1 MIDNTSVSHTDSE
14 ETFSQYLVETHNLN
28 MRFGKKQVLR
38 DLSVK
43 IRHGQTVA
51 IIGESGCGKTVFLK
65 TLVGL
70 LQPTSGFVLFDEQD
84 LGTLNDRELSLL
96 RSRTGFVFQQAAL
109 FDSLTVGENIAFPL
123 RHAAASPSPS
133 SMSDTDEVELV
144 RSALREVGLPD
155 STLNQFPA
163 DLSGGMRKRVGLAR
177 ALILQPELV
186 LYDEPTTGLDPI
198 VSDVINE
205 LIMRSRLKRRV
216 TSILVTHDMKT
227 ARKVADR
234 ILMLYPLQRL
244 KEHENQIIFDGP
256 PSEIEHCGDV
266 RVQQFIQGEAG
277 NRLQELGLA

>member
-1 MIDNTSVSHTDSE
+1 MATAPDTISNTDH
-14 ETFSQYLVETHNLN
+14 TFSQNLVETQKLN
-28 MRFGKKQVLR
+28 MRFGDKQILR
-38 DLSVK
+38 DLTVS

-70 LQPTSGFVLFDEQD
+70 LKPTSGFVLFDQQD
-84 LGTLNDRELSLL
+84 LGVLSEPELSRL
-96 RSRTGFVFQQAAL
+96 RSRTGFVFQNSAL
-109 FDSLTVGENIAFPL
+109 FDSLTVAENIAFPL
-123 RHAAASPSPS
+123 LHS
-133 SMSDTDEVELV
+133 SSDSTRTKLSIDDQLQLV
-144 RSALREVGLPD
+144 KQALREVGMAET
-155 STLNQFPA
+155 TLKQHPA

-198 VSDVINE
+198 VSDIINE
-205 LIMRSRLKRRV
+205 LIMRSRLKHRV

-234 ILMLYPLQRL
+234 ILMLYPIHRL
-244 KEHENQIIFDGP
+244 NEYESQILFDGP
-256 PSEIEHCGDV
+256 PSEIEHCTDP

-277 NRLQELGLA
+277 SRLRELDIV

>member
-1 MIDNTSVSHTDSE
+1 MANGPDKTSNTNH
-14 ETFSQYLVETHNLN
+14 TFSPYLVETQKLN
-28 MRFGKKQVLR
+28 MRFGDKYILR
-38 DLSVK
+38 DLTVS

-70 LQPTSGFVLFDEQD
+70 LKPTSGFVLFDQQD
-84 LGTLNDRELSLL
+84 LGILSEQELSRL
-96 RSRTGFVFQQAAL
+96 RSRTGFVFQNSAL
-109 FDSLTVGENIAFPL
+109 FDSLTVAENIAFPL
-123 RHAAASPSPS
+123 MHSW
-133 SMSDTDEVELV
+133 SDSTRTKLSINDQYQLV
-144 RSALREVGLPD
+144 KQALREVGLAD
-155 STLNQFPA
+155 TTLKQHPA

-198 VSDVINE
+198 VSDIINE
-205 LIMRSRLKRRV
+205 LIMRSRLKHRV

-244 KEHENQIIFDGP
+244 NEHESQIIFDGP
-256 PSEIEHCGDV
+256 PSEIEHCTDP
-266 RVQQFIQGEAG
+266 RVQQFIQGDAG
-277 NRLQELGLA
+277 SRLRELNIV

>member
-1 MIDNTSVSHTDSE
+1 MATGPEKTSNTNH
-14 ETFSQYLVETHNLN
+14 TFSPYLVETQKLN
-28 MRFGKKQVLR
+28 MRFGDKYILR
-38 DLSVK
+38 DLTVS

-70 LQPTSGFVLFDEQD
+70 LKPTSGFVLFDQQD
-84 LGTLNDRELSLL
+84 LGILSEQGLSRL
-96 RSRTGFVFQQAAL
+96 RSRTGFVFQNSAL
-109 FDSLTVGENIAFPL
+109 FDSLTVAENIAFPL
-123 RHAAASPSPS
+123 MHSW
-133 SMSDTDEVELV
+133 SDSTRTKLSTNDQYQLV
-144 RSALREVGLPD
+144 KQALREVGLTD
-155 STLNQFPA
+155 TTLKQHPA

-198 VSDVINE
+198 VSDIINE
-205 LIMRSRLKRRV
+205 LIMRSRLKHRV

-244 KEHENQIIFDGP
+244 NEHESQIIFDGP
-256 PSEIEHCGDV
+256 PSEIEHCTDP
-266 RVQQFIQGEAG
+266 RVQQFIQGDAG
-277 NRLQELGLA
+277 SRLRELNIV

>member
-1 MIDNTSVSHTDSE
+1 MTDVPNTMVDTNS
-14 ETFSQYLVETHNLN
+14 TFSPNLVETHELN
-28 MRFGKKQVLR
+28 MRFGTKEVLR

-70 LQPTSGFVLFDEQD
+70 LQPTDGFVLFDQQDLAIQSEQD
-84 LGTLNDRELSLL
+84 LAAL
-96 RSRTGFVFQQAAL
+96 RSRTGFVFQNSAL
-109 FDSLTVGENIAFPL
+109 FDSLTVGENILFPL
-123 RHAAASPSPS
+123 MHAS
-133 SMSDTDEVELV
+133 SKSSRTQLAPADQWQLV
-144 RSALREVGLPD
+144 RQAVKEVGLPKI
-155 STLNQFPA
+155 SLTQYPA

-198 VSDVINE
+198 VSDIINE
-205 LIMRSRLKRRV
+205 LIMRSRLKHRI

-234 ILMLYPLQRL
+234 ILMLYPLERL
-244 KEHENQIIFDGP
+244 NEHESQIIFDGP
-256 PSEIEHCGDV
+256 PSELEHCTDP

-277 NRLQELGLA
+277 NRLQELDII

>member
-1 MIDNTSVSHTDSE
+1 MANGPDKTSNTNH
-14 ETFSQYLVETHNLN
+14 TFSQYLVETQKLN
-28 MRFGKKQVLR
+28 MRFGDKYILR
-38 DLSVK
+38 DLTVS

-70 LQPTSGFVLFDEQD
+70 LKPTSGFVLFDQQD
-84 LGTLNDRELSLL
+84 LGILSEQELSRL
-96 RSRTGFVFQQAAL
+96 RSRTGFVFQNSAL
-109 FDSLTVGENIAFPL
+109 FDSLTVAENIAFPL
-123 RHAAASPSPS
+123 MHSW
-133 SMSDTDEVELV
+133 SDSTRTKLSINDQYQLV
-144 RSALREVGLPD
+144 KQALREVGLTD
-155 STLNQFPA
+155 TTLKQHPA

-198 VSDVINE
+198 VSDIINE
-205 LIMRSRLKRRV
+205 LIMRSRLKHRV

-244 KEHENQIIFDGP
+244 NEHESQIIFDGP
-256 PSEIEHCGDV
+256 PSEIEHCTDP
-266 RVQQFIQGEAG
+266 RVQQFIQGDAG
-277 NRLQELGLA
+277 SRLRELNIV

>member
-1 MIDNTSVSHTDSE
+1 MANDPDTTSNTNH
-14 ETFSQYLVETHNLN
+14 TFSPYLVETQKLN
-28 MRFGKKQVLR
+28 MRFGDKYILR
-38 DLSVK
+38 DLTVS

-70 LQPTSGFVLFDEQD
+70 LKPTSGFVLFDQQD
-84 LGTLNDRELSLL
+84 LGILSEQGLSRL
-96 RSRTGFVFQQAAL
+96 RSRTGFVFQNSAL
-109 FDSLTVGENIAFPL
+109 FDSLTVAENIAFPL
-123 RHAAASPSPS
+123 MHSW
-133 SMSDTDEVELV
+133 SDSTRTKLSTNDQYQLV
-144 RSALREVGLPD
+144 KQALREVGLTD
-155 STLNQFPA
+155 TTLKQHPA

-198 VSDVINE
+198 VSDIINE
-205 LIMRSRLKRRV
+205 LIMRSRLKHRV

-244 KEHENQIIFDGP
+244 NEHESQIIFDGP
-256 PSEIEHCGDV
+256 PSEIEHCTDP
-266 RVQQFIQGEAG
+266 RVQQFIQGDAG
-277 NRLQELGLA
+277 SRLRELNIV

>member
-1 MIDNTSVSHTDSE
+1 MANGSDKTSNTNH
-14 ETFSQYLVETHNLN
+14 TFSPYLVETQKLN
-28 MRFGKKQVLR
+28 MRFGDKYILR
-38 DLSVK
+38 DLTVS

-70 LQPTSGFVLFDEQD
+70 LKPTSGFVLFDQQD
-84 LGTLNDRELSLL
+84 LGILSEQGLSRL
-96 RSRTGFVFQQAAL
+96 RSRTGFVFQNSAL
-109 FDSLTVGENIAFPL
+109 FDSLTVAENIAFPL
-123 RHAAASPSPS
+123 MHSW
-133 SMSDTDEVELV
+133 SDSTRTKLSTNDQYQLV
-144 RSALREVGLPD
+144 KQALREVGLTD
-155 STLNQFPA
+155 TTLKQHPA

-198 VSDVINE
+198 VSDIINE
-205 LIMRSRLKRRV
+205 LIMRSRLKHRV

-244 KEHENQIIFDGP
+244 NEHESQIIFDGP
-256 PSEIEHCGDV
+256 PSEIEHCTDP
-266 RVQQFIQGEAG
+266 RVQQFIQGDAG
-277 NRLQELGLA
+277 SRLRELNIV

>member
-1 MIDNTSVSHTDSE
+1 MTEDPKTMVEAHS
-14 ETFSQYLVETHNLN
+14 TFSPHLVETHQLN
-28 MRFGKKQVLR
+28 MRFGAKQVLR

-70 LQPTSGFVLFDEQD
+70 LQPTDGFVLFDQQD
-84 LGTLNDRELSLL
+84 LAVQSEHEIAAL
-96 RSRTGFVFQQAAL
+96 RSRTGFVFQNSAL
-109 FDSLTVGENIAFPL
+109 FDSLTVGENILFPL
-123 RHAAASPSPS
+123 MHAS
-133 SMSDTDEVELV
+133 SESSRTQLAIADQWQLV
-144 RSALREVGLPD
+144 RQAIKEVGLPD
-155 STLNQFPA
+155 TSLTQYPA

-198 VSDVINE
+198 VSDIINE
-205 LIMRSRLKRRV
+205 LIMRSRIKHRV

-244 KEHENQIIFDGP
+244 NDHEAQIIFDGP
-256 PSEIEHCGDV
+256 PSELEHCSDP

-277 NRLQELGLA
+277 NRLQELDII

>member
-1 MIDNTSVSHTDSE
+1 MANGSDKTSNTNH
-14 ETFSQYLVETHNLN
+14 TFSQYLVETQKLN
-28 MRFGKKQVLR
+28 MRFGDKYILR
-38 DLSVK
+38 DLTVS

-70 LQPTSGFVLFDEQD
+70 LKPTSGFVLFDQQD
-84 LGTLNDRELSLL
+84 LGILSEQGLSRL
-96 RSRTGFVFQQAAL
+96 RSRTGFVFQNSAL
-109 FDSLTVGENIAFPL
+109 FDSLTVAENIAFPL
-123 RHAAASPSPS
+123 MHSW
-133 SMSDTDEVELV
+133 SDSTRTKLSINDQYQLV
-144 RSALREVGLPD
+144 KQALREVGLTD
-155 STLNQFPA
+155 TTLKQHPA

-198 VSDVINE
+198 VSDIINE
-205 LIMRSRLKRRV
+205 LIMRSRLKHRV

-244 KEHENQIIFDGP
+244 NEHESQIIFDGP
-256 PSEIEHCGDV
+256 PSEIEHCTDP
-266 RVQQFIQGEAG
+266 RVQQFIQGDAG
-277 NRLQELGLA
+277 SRLRELNIV

>member
-1 MIDNTSVSHTDSE
+1 MANGPDKTSNTNHK
-14 ETFSQYLVETHNLN
+14 FSQYLVETQKLN
-28 MRFGKKQVLR
+28 MRFGDKYILR
-38 DLSVK
+38 DLTVS

-70 LQPTSGFVLFDEQD
+70 LKPTSGFVLFDQQD
-84 LGTLNDRELSLL
+84 LGILSEQELSRL
-96 RSRTGFVFQQAAL
+96 RSRTGFVFQNSAL
-109 FDSLTVGENIAFPL
+109 FDSLTVAENIAFPL
-123 RHAAASPSPS
+123 MHS
-133 SMSDTDEVELV
+133 SSDSTRTKLSINDQYQLV
-144 RSALREVGLPD
+144 KQALREVGLAD
-155 STLNQFPA
+155 TTLKQHPA

-198 VSDVINE
+198 VSDIINE
-205 LIMRSRLKRRV
+205 LIMRSRLKHRV

-244 KEHENQIIFDGP
+244 NEHESQIIFDGP
-256 PSEIEHCGDV
+256 PSEIEHCTDP
-266 RVQQFIQGEAG
+266 RVQQFIQGDAG
-277 NRLQELGLA
+277 SRLRELNIV

>member
-1 MIDNTSVSHTDSE
+1 MATAPDTISNTDH
-14 ETFSQYLVETHNLN
+14 TFSQNLVETQKLN
-28 MRFGKKQVLR
+28 MRFGDKQILR
-38 DLSVK
+38 DLTVS

-70 LQPTSGFVLFDEQD
+70 LKPTSGFVLFDQQD
-84 LGTLNDRELSLL
+84 LGVLSETELSRL
-96 RSRTGFVFQQAAL
+96 RSRTGFVFQNSAL
-109 FDSLTVGENIAFPL
+109 FDSLTVAENIAFPL
-123 RHAAASPSPS
+123 LHS
-133 SMSDTDEVELV
+133 SSDSTRTKLSIDDQFQLV
-144 RSALREVGLPD
+144 KQALREVGMAET
-155 STLNQFPA
+155 TLKQHPA

-198 VSDVINE
+198 VSDIINE
-205 LIMRSRLKRRV
+205 LIMRSRLKHRV

-234 ILMLYPLQRL
+234 ILMLYPIHRL
-244 KEHENQIIFDGP
+244 NEYESQILFDGP
-256 PSEIEHCGDV
+256 PSEIDHCTDP

-277 NRLQELGLA
+277 SRLRELDIV

>member
-1 MIDNTSVSHTDSE
+1 MANGPDKTSNTNH
-14 ETFSQYLVETHNLN
+14 TFSPYLVETQKLN
-28 MRFGKKQVLR
+28 MRFGDKYILR
-38 DLSVK
+38 DLTVS

-70 LQPTSGFVLFDEQD
+70 LKPTSGFVLFDQQD
-84 LGTLNDRELSLL
+84 LGILSEQELSRL
-96 RSRTGFVFQQAAL
+96 RSRTGFVFQNSAL
-109 FDSLTVGENIAFPL
+109 FDSLTVAENIAFPL
-123 RHAAASPSPS
+123 MHSW
-133 SMSDTDEVELV
+133 SDSTRTKLSINDQYQLV
-144 RSALREVGLPD
+144 KQALREVGLTD
-155 STLNQFPA
+155 TTLKQHPA

-198 VSDVINE
+198 VSDIINE
-205 LIMRSRLKRRV
+205 LIMRSRLKHRV

-244 KEHENQIIFDGP
+244 NEHESQIIFDGP
-256 PSEIEHCGDV
+256 PSEIEHCTDP
-266 RVQQFIQGEAG
+266 RVQQFIQGDAG
-277 NRLQELGLA
+277 SRLRELNIV

>member
-1 MIDNTSVSHTDSE
+1 MANGSDKTSNTNH
-14 ETFSQYLVETHNLN
+14 TFSPYLVETQKLN
-28 MRFGKKQVLR
+28 MRFGDKYILR
-38 DLSVK
+38 DLTVS

-70 LQPTSGFVLFDEQD
+70 LKPTSGFVLFDQQD
-84 LGTLNDRELSLL
+84 LGILSEQELSSL
-96 RSRTGFVFQQAAL
+96 RSRTGFVFQNSAL
-109 FDSLTVGENIAFPL
+109 FDSLTVAENIAFPL
-123 RHAAASPSPS
+123 MHTS
-133 SMSDTDEVELV
+133 SDSTRTKLSINDQYQLV
-144 RSALREVGLPD
+144 KQALREVGLAD
-155 STLNQFPA
+155 TTLKQHPA

-198 VSDVINE
+198 VSDIINE
-205 LIMRSRLKRRV
+205 LIMRSRLKHRV

-244 KEHENQIIFDGP
+244 NEHESQIIFDGP
-256 PSEIEHCGDV
+256 PSEIEHCTDP
-266 RVQQFIQGEAG
+266 RVQQFIQGDAG
-277 NRLQELGLA
+277 SRLRELNIV

>member
-1 MIDNTSVSHTDSE
+1 MATAPKSTVDSD
-14 ETFSQYLVETHNLN
+14 TNFSPYLVETQHLN
-28 MRFGKKQVLR
+28 MCFGNRQVLR
-38 DLSVK
+38 ELTVT

-70 LQPTSGFVLFDEQD
+70 LKPTSGFVLFDQHD
-84 LGTLNDRELSLL
+84 LNVLNEHELSIL
-96 RSRTGFVFQQAAL
+96 RSRTGFVFQNSAL
-109 FDSLTVGENIAFPL
+109 FDSLTVAENLIFPL
-123 RHAAASPSPS
+123 MHTASASTRTKLS
-133 SMSDTDEVELV
+133 TADQMQVVQL
-144 RSALREVGLPD
+144 ALREVGLPQT
-155 STLNQFPA
+155 TLTQYPA

-198 VSDVINE
+198 VSDIINE
-205 LIMRSRLKRRV
+205 LIMRSRLKHRI

-234 ILMLYPLQRL
+234 ILMLYPLHRL
-244 KEHENQIIFDGP
+244 NKHESQIIFDGP
-256 PSEIEHCGDV
+256 PSEIEQSTDP

-277 NRLQELGLA
+277 NRLQELEIV

>member
-1 MIDNTSVSHTDSE
+1 MANGPEKTSNTNH
-14 ETFSQYLVETHNLN
+14 TFSPYLVETQKLN
-28 MRFGKKQVLR
+28 MRFGDKYILR
-38 DLSVK
+38 DLTVS

-70 LQPTSGFVLFDEQD
+70 LKPTSGFVLFDQQD
-84 LGTLNDRELSLL
+84 LGILSEQELSRL
-96 RSRTGFVFQQAAL
+96 RSRTGFVFQNSAL
-109 FDSLTVGENIAFPL
+109 FDSLTVAENIAFPL
-123 RHAAASPSPS
+123 MHTS
-133 SMSDTDEVELV
+133 SDSTRTKLSINDQYQLV
-144 RSALREVGLPD
+144 KQALREVGLAD
-155 STLNQFPA
+155 TTLKQHPA

-198 VSDVINE
+198 VSDIINE
-205 LIMRSRLKRRV
+205 LIMRSRLKHRV

-244 KEHENQIIFDGP
+244 KEHESQIIFDGP
-256 PSEIEHCGDV
+256 PSEIEHCTDP
-266 RVQQFIQGEAG
+266 RVQQFIQGDAG
-277 NRLQELGLA
+277 SRLRELNIV

>member
-1 MIDNTSVSHTDSE
+1 MANGPDKTSNTNH
-14 ETFSQYLVETHNLN
+14 TFSQYLVETQKLN
-28 MRFGKKQVLR
+28 MRFGDKYILR
-38 DLSVK
+38 DLTVS

-70 LQPTSGFVLFDEQD
+70 LKPTSGFVLFDQQD
-84 LGTLNDRELSLL
+84 LGILSEQELSRL
-96 RSRTGFVFQQAAL
+96 RSRTGFVFQNSAL
-109 FDSLTVGENIAFPL
+109 FDSLTVAENIAFPL
-123 RHAAASPSPS
+123 MHSW
-133 SMSDTDEVELV
+133 SDSTRTKLSINDQYQLV
-144 RSALREVGLPD
+144 KQALREVGLAD
-155 STLNQFPA
+155 TTLKQHPA

-198 VSDVINE
+198 VSDIINE
-205 LIMRSRLKRRV
+205 LIMRSRLKHRV

-244 KEHENQIIFDGP
+244 NEHESQIIFDGP
-256 PSEIEHCGDV
+256 PSEIEHCTDP
-266 RVQQFIQGEAG
+266 RVQQFIQGDAG
-277 NRLQELGLA
+277 SRLRELNIV

>member
-1 MIDNTSVSHTDSE
+1 MANGSDKTSNSNH
-14 ETFSQYLVETHNLN
+14 TFSPYLVETQKLN
-28 MRFGKKQVLR
+28 MRFGDKYILR
-38 DLSVK
+38 DLTVS

-70 LQPTSGFVLFDEQD
+70 LKPTSGFVLFDQQD
-84 LGTLNDRELSLL
+84 LGILSEQGLSRL
-96 RSRTGFVFQQAAL
+96 RSRTGFVFQNSAL
-109 FDSLTVGENIAFPL
+109 FDSLTVAENIAFPL
-123 RHAAASPSPS
+123 MHSW
-133 SMSDTDEVELV
+133 SDSTRTKLSTNDQYQLV
-144 RSALREVGLPD
+144 KQALREVGLAD
-155 STLNQFPA
+155 TTLKQHPA

-198 VSDVINE
+198 VSDIINE
-205 LIMRSRLKRRV
+205 LIMRSRLKHRV

-244 KEHENQIIFDGP
+244 NEHESQIIFDGP
-256 PSEIEHCGDV
+256 PSEIEHCTDP
-266 RVQQFIQGEAG
+266 RVQQFIQGDAG
-277 NRLQELGLA
+277 SRLRELNIV